1 VRIAPPRRANPSAT
15 IYVMQRTV
23 LIVDDH
29 PSFRASA
36 RAMLEA
42 DGFEIVGE
50 AGDGTL
56 ALELLRGLRPNVVLL
71 DVQLPDMTGFEIC
84 EECGESGDLGDTRIV
99 LVSSRDG
106 SDYGDLIER
115 CGASGFI
122 PKAELTGDAVSA
134 LLT

>member
-1 VRIAPPRRANPSAT
+1 
-15 IYVMQRTV
+15 MQRTV

-50 AGDGTL
+50 AGDGTS
-56 ALELLRGLRPNVVLL
+56 ALELLRGLRPDVVLL

-84 EECGESGDLGDTRIV
+84 EECGESEELGDTRIV

-134 LLT
+134 LLA